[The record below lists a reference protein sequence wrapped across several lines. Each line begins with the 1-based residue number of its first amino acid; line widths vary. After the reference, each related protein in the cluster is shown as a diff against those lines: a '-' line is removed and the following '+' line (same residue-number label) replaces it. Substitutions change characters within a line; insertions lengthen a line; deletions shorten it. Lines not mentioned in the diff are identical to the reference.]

1 MTKVPSQLTPYARPD
16 DDESTTAARGLE
28 AHFLKQLMSEVQNS
42 ADGGMLDGG
51 FAGSTFREMLNGALA
66 DNMAKAGG
74 IGLTAM
80 LTKEMARS
88 AGHSGSAGG
97 DNKSSAPTAS
107 HSIDAAHAIQQ
118 LRAFPGAQSA
128 NAGDLDAAGPAS
140 APTLASPLAQSTV
153 VTSRFGARVD
163 PLQGDP
169 RVHAGVDLR
178 AATGTPA
185 LAAQSGVVTRAETA
199 GNYGNLV
206 VVDHG
211 NGLTTRYGHLSR
223 IDVKPGDHVGAGQS
237 VGEVG
242 ATGRTTGPHLHFEV
256 RQNGHAIDPATAL
269 KNPSLPLKNPGAR
282 SK

>member
-1 MTKVPSQLTPYARPD
+1 MTKVPSHTTPYARPD
-16 DDESTTAARGLE
+16 DDETTTAARGLE

-80 LTKEMARS
+80 LTKEMAR
-88 AGHSGSAGG
+88 ANHSDA
-97 DNKSSAPTAS
+97 KTSAPTAS
-107 HSIDAAHAIQQ
+107 TGAPSTDAASAIQQ
-118 LRAFPGAQSA
+118 LRAWPGAASVSSSIDGA
-128 NAGDLDAAGPAS
+128 DETATAPAA
-140 APTLASPLAQSTV
+140 APKLVSPLSQSTV
-153 VTSRFGARVD
+153 VTSKFGGRADPIENDKRF
-163 PLQGDP
+163 
-169 RVHAGVDLR
+169 HAGVDLR

-185 LAAQSGVVTRAETA
+185 LAAQAGVVTRAGTA

-211 NGLTTRYGHLSR
+211 NGLQTRYGHLSR
-223 IDVKPGDHVGAGQS
+223 IDVKPGDKVAAGQE

-256 RQNGHAIDPATAL
+256 RQDGHAVDPAAAL
-269 KNPSLPLKNPGAR
+269 KK
-282 SK
+282 

>member
-1 MTKVPSQLTPYARPD
+1 MSKVPSQLTPYARPD

-28 AHFLKQLMSEVQNS
+28 SHFLKQLMAEVQNS

-88 AGHSGSAGG
+88 AGHSGDS
-97 DNKSSAPTAS
+97 KSSAPTAA
-107 HSIDAAHAIQQ
+107 HAQDAAHAIQQ
-118 LRAFPGAQSA
+118 LRAFPGAQSTSLA
-128 NAGDLDAAGPAS
+128 DVDAASPAS
-140 APTLASPLAQSTV
+140 APTLASPLNQSTV

-185 LAAQSGVVTRAETA
+185 LAAQSGTVTRAETA

-223 IDVKPGDHVGAGQS
+223 IDVKPGDHVGAGQP

-256 RQNGHAIDPATAL
+256 RQDGHAIDPTTAL
-269 KNPSLPLKNPGAR
+269 KIPSAR